1 MPVFSLQVFNIHI
14 AGNVRI
20 LLVSLFSRSSLSR
33 AGRHLCSRRYR
44 EFSSLHQQLKQ
55 EFPDFPF
62 SPLPKKWPFKLSDQ
76 QLDARRRALE
86 QYLDK
91 SKHSRAT
98 LLLGHRCFPLRF
110 V

>member
-1 MPVFSLQVFNIHI
+1 MGGFTVFNIHI
-14 AGNVRI
+14 
-20 LLVSLFSRSSLSR
+20 

-44 EFSSLHQQLKQ
+44 EFDSLHQQLKN

-76 QLDARRRALE
+76 QLDARRRGLE

-91 SKHSRAT
+91 
-98 LLLGHRCFPLRF
+98 
-110 V
+110 